1 MLVSSDFL
9 VVLGLGLEHEIELE
23 VNLEVEVGVLVSLCQ
38 MPDGVVEGASWLELD
53 SRVSW

>member
-1 MLVSSDFL
+1 M
-9 VVLGLGLEHEIELE
+9 LGLGLEHEIELE

-53 SRVSW
+53 SRASW